1 MTRLAFRACLPAIA
15 IVGSFVVGG
24 APTLADTASFV
35 DLTAAAGYAS
45 NPFQRI
51 PSRSSVFGRLSAF
64 GVQQWRSEKGT
75 TSISGYVE
83 DTTYARDYGSKQ
95 IFNLNAHTSQAVS
108 PTVTVF
114 GDLSATGD
122 FAGQL
127 SNRLTYVPSSPPVT
141 EPGNP
146 LPPTSTNPDVF
157 GLSGREYTLTAQGGA
172 SIRTSPKGTLS
183 LSAGAERLIFTGLG
197 SPSNYT
203 IFYGSLGYAQ
213 QISERSTLGGTVYL
227 QRQEFKGGDYA
238 NIVDPSLTFHS
249 QLSETLTADAAVGVL
264 FIDEHHSG
272 VTHNSTSPSF
282 SAGLCSTT
290 TSSRFCGRFA
300 RDAQSALGTPIGNQT
315 GEAAISTRLSAD
327 YYRKLSAAS
336 TIQASLSAVR
346 YSATQALN
354 EQRFH
359 TDYISAVVGYDHKI
373 GHRLAAGASVGIRKL
388 SQPGPDPTTDL
399 NGQVYLRYRLGDLL

>member
-1 MTRLAFRACLPAIA
+1 MAIA
-15 IVGSFVVGG
+15 GSIFVGG
-24 APTLADTASFV
+24 SPTMADTASFV

-95 IFNLNAHTSQAVS
+95 IFNIDAHTSQAVS
-108 PTVTVF
+108 PTVTLF

-127 SNRLTYVPSSPPVT
+127 SNRLTYVPSQPPVT

-183 LSAGAERLIFTGLG
+183 LSAGAERLIFTGPN
-197 SPSNYT
+197 SPSNYS
-203 IFYGSLGYAQ
+203 IFYGSVGYAR

-227 QRQEFKGGDYA
+227 QRQEFKGGDHA
-238 NIVDPSLTFHS
+238 SIVDPTLTFHS
-249 QLSETLTADAAVGVL
+249 QLSETLAADAAVGVL
-264 FIDEHHSG
+264 FINEHHLG
-272 VTHNSTSPSF
+272 VSHNSTSPSF
-282 SAGLCSTT
+282 SAGLCSST
-290 TSSRFCGRFA
+290 TSSRICGRFA

-315 GEAAISTRLSAD
+315 GETAISTRLSAD

-346 YSATQALN
+346 YSSTQAFN
-354 EQRFH
+354 NQKFH
-359 TDYISAVVGYDHKI
+359 TDYLSAVVGYDHKI
-373 GHRLAAGASVGIRKL
+373 GHRLAAGVSVGVRKL
-388 SQPGPDPTTDL
+388 SQPGPDPRTDL
-399 NGQVYLRYRLGDLL
+399 NGQVYLRYRIGDLL